1 MIPWKEARK
10 ELSFIKEIFRVKDLE
25 LRIKK
30 ASDTDLERF
39 NQAATKIQ
47 RTIYICKI
55 KEKREGKDIRS
66 QLAKLPY
73 VVRNGFIK
81 MLLLK
86 AATSSLK

>member
-1 MIPWKEARK
+1 
-10 ELSFIKEIFRVKDLE
+10 LSFIRGIFKVKDLE

-30 ASDTDLERF
+30 ASDGDLERF
-39 NQAATKIQ
+39 NQSAAKIQ
-47 RTIYICKI
+47 RTIYVKKI

-66 QLAKLPY
+66 QLIKLPY

-86 AATSSLK
+86 AATSSLQ

>member
-1 MIPWKEARK
+1 LIPWKEARK
-10 ELSFIKEIFRVKDLE
+10 ELTFIKDIFRVKDLE

-30 ASDTDLERF
+30 ASDANLERY
-39 NQAATKIQ
+39 NQAASKIQ
-47 RTIYICKI
+47 RTIYVKKI
-55 KEKREGKDIRS
+55 KQKREGKDIRS